1 MDMDK
6 VTGAHLISAL
16 MVKKGIVPDQHL
28 ARAIGTTIYDISTT
42 KSGLVSKTLIDDY
55 GFRSS
60 SFCEEHYHSR
70 QMVGARIVEENPS
83 FKDLVSLLEEATKVH
98 LVTSEENIRLS
109 PFQNGADTKHKKW
122 QKQYCLA
129 GIELVSD
136 KGTAPVYF
144 YKKYVIDNQSYD
156 NIEEASRATN
166 LTWDEIRRRCS
177 SKAKK
182 WSSYERLQ

>member
-1 MDMDK
+1 MDK

-16 MVKKGIVPDQHL
+16 MGKKGIVPDQYL
-28 ARAIGTTIYDISTT
+28 ARAIGTAIYDVSTT

-70 QMVGARIVEENPS
+70 QRVGARIVEDNPS
-83 FKDLVSLLEEATKVH
+83 LNDIIKILEECTKVH

-109 PFQNGADTKHKKW
+109 PFQNGADTKHKNW
-122 QKQYCLA
+122 QEQYDLA

-144 YKKYVIDNQSYD
+144 YKTCVINNQSYA
-156 NIEEASRATN
+156 NIEEASKATN

>member
-1 MDMDK
+1 MDK

-16 MVKKGIVPDQHL
+16 MVKKGVVPDSNL
-28 ARAIGTTIYDISTT
+28 ARAIGTTIFEVSTT
-42 KSGLVSKTLIDDY
+42 KSGMVSKSLIDEY

-60 SFCEEHYHSR
+60 SYCEEHYHSR
-70 QMVGARIVEENPS
+70 QQVGARIVEENPS
-83 FKDLVSLLEEATKVH
+83 FDQIVKILEECTKVH

-109 PFQNGADTKHKKW
+109 PFQNGAATRNKSW
-122 QKQYCLA
+122 QEQYLLA
-129 GIELVSD
+129 GIELVND
-136 KGTAPVYF
+136 KGTAPTYF
-144 YKKYVIDNQSYD
+144 YKSYLIDGQLYV
-156 NIEEASRATN
+156 NIEEASKATN

>member
-1 MDMDK
+1 MDK
-6 VTGAHLISAL
+6 YLGAHLISAL
-16 MVKKGIVPDQHL
+16 LTKKGIVPDNNL
-28 ARAIGTTIYDISTT
+28 ARAVGTIIYEVSTT
-42 KSGLVSKTLIDDY
+42 KSGLVSKSLVDEY

-70 QMVGARIVEENPS
+70 QQVGKRIVEENPS
-83 FKDLVSLLEEATKVH
+83 YDDIVKILGECTKVH

-109 PFQNGADTKHKKW
+109 PIQNGRDTRDKSW
-122 QKQYCLA
+122 RDQYLLA
-129 GIELVSD
+129 GIELVRD
-136 KGTAPVYF
+136 QGTAPRYF
-144 YKKYVIDNQSYD
+144 YNTYKIDDSVYE
-156 NIEEASRATN
+156 NIQLASKDRN